1 MSASTSRSPK
11 RPRTRAPAGG
21 VKRGAIHVRRIR
33 TFARRAL
40 WALPIWSALLVWG
53 TLTHQ
58 PDPQTDFAAFAAYVT
73 TGEFLAS
80 HLVGSILGAAIGS
93 VGVVALLL
101 YLQATPAAGWAAGG
115 MVATVMGNTL
125 TAAIFGVAA
134 FVQPAL
140 GIWYLAGNADA
151 LALYNAVYAAPLFG
165 MAITGLLLFIVGAI
179 LVGRALIVSRRYPR
193 WLGWAYALAATVFVF
208 SNFLLPAAQT
218 PAALILLG
226 VTLIIASRAT

>member
-1 MSASTSRSPK
+1 VSASASRSPK
-11 RPRTRAPAGG
+11 PPRRRPTTATR
-21 VKRGAIHVRRIR
+21 RGAIHVRRIR

-40 WALPIWSALLVWG
+40 WALPVWSALLVWG

-73 TGEFLAS
+73 TREFLAS
-80 HLVGSILGAAIGS
+80 HLVASILGAAIGS

-115 MVATVMGNTL
+115 MVATIMGNTL
-125 TAAIFGVAA
+125 TTAIFGVAA

-140 GIWYLAGNADA
+140 GIWYLTGQPGA
-151 LALYNAVYAAPLFG
+151 LELYNAIYAAPLFG
-165 MAITGLLLFIVGAI
+165 MALAGLLLFIVGAAC
-179 LVGRALIVSRRYPR
+179 VGRALVLSRRYPA
-193 WLGWAYALAATVFVF
+193 WLGWAYALAATVFVL
-208 SNFLLPAAQT
+208 SNFLLPTAQT

-226 VTLIIASRAT
+226 VTVIIARRAAL